1 MTAELLGWVV
11 TFNTF
16 AIALVAF
23 TRNRWQ
29 RRHLLRAGLH
39 RASCPRP
46 LPTTRRGECGFT
58 ITELTVAVGIVSIF
72 VAVATPQVLLTL
84 GTQQVKTTTFDFYAA
99 LIYARSEAIK
109 RNAVV
114 TVAPRSGGFGNGWDV
129 RLGATILR
137 SELGTGTVS
146 FNTPPGVTLAYR
158 QDGRL
163 TTTTRYQATL
173 TATNSTAAMR
183 CVVIDPSGRPAIKID
198 ANRDGNCSNG

>member
-1 MTAELLGWVV
+1 MTAELLGWVS

-16 AIALVAF
+16 AIALVSF
-23 TRNRWQ
+23 TRNHWQ
-29 RRHLLRAGLH
+29 RRHLLHAGLH
-39 RASCPRP
+39 RASCPSP

-84 GTQQVKTTTFDFYAA
+84 GTQRVKTTTFDFYAT

-114 TVAPRSGGFGNGWDV
+114 TITPRTGGFGNGWDV
-129 RLGATILR
+129 RLGATVLR
-137 SELGTGTVS
+137 STLGNGAVAFTV
-146 FNTPPGVTLAYR
+146 PAGVLAYG

-163 TTTTRYQATL
+163 TTPTRFQATL

-183 CVVIDPSGRPAIKID
+183 CVSIDPSGRPVIKID

>member
-1 MTAELLGWVV
+1 MTAELLGWVSA
-11 TFNTF
+11 FNTF
-16 AIALVAF
+16 AIAIVSF
-23 TRNRWQ
+23 TRNHRQ
-29 RRHLLRAGLH
+29 RGRLPRADRLCQT
-39 RASCPRP
+39 RNA
-46 LPTTRRGECGFT
+46 RRGERGFT
-58 ITELTVAVGIVSIF
+58 ITELSVAVAIVSIF

-84 GTQQVKTTTFDFYAA
+84 GTQRVKTTTFDFYAA

-114 TVAPRSGGFGNGWDV
+114 TVTPRTGGFGNGWDV
-129 RLGATILR
+129 RLGNTILR

-146 FNTPPGVTLAYR
+146 FNTPAGVTLAYR

-183 CVVIDPSGRPAIKID
+183 CVVIDPSGRPVIKID